1 MPFDYVASMTEGH
14 KYGDIVAERLRL
26 NGVRCT
32 VPDLYIVQSREEIPE
47 MTATEKDIIL
57 DDSGECLEVKSRNI
71 EFTELK
77 DFPWGNIIVDTVSGY
92 EAKLQKPYAY
102 VMVSTK
108 TKGMFGL
115 LTSTKDKWTVK
126 QLHDKYRG
134 HDDNFYVVDIEHC
147 IPWEELVVFIKN
159 LEEEQWW
166 NG

>member
-1 MPFDYVASMTEGH
+1 
-14 KYGDIVAERLRL
+14 
-26 NGVRCT
+26 
-32 VPDLYIVQSREEIPE
+32 

-102 VMVSTK
+102 VMVSAQTK
-108 TKGMFGL
+108 AMFGL
-115 LTSTKDKWTVK
+115 LTSTKDKWTIK

-159 LEEEQWW
+159 LEDEQWW

>member
-1 MPFDYVASMTEGH
+1 MTFDYVASMTEGH

-102 VMVSTK
+102 VMVSKQTN
-108 TKGMFGL
+108 GMFGL
-115 LTSTKDKWTVK
+115 LTSTKDKWVSK

-134 HDDNFYVVDIEHC
+134 HNDNFYVVDIEHC
-147 IPWEELVVFIKN
+147 IPWEELIVFIKN
-159 LEEEQWW
+159 LEDEQWW